1 MESLNESLT
10 DQSKIYNVYILGIDY
25 TENVS
30 VDFTNNLFLRI
41 ITVENSKTV
50 SIRKNPKYSQE
61 IVREKSQTRYFI

>member
-50 SIRKNPKYSQE
+50 SIRKHPKYSQE